1 MPLFT
6 AIGAAAFGAG
16 TFLAGATAFGLQVA
30 AGVGL
35 NLLAQSIA
43 GSPQQP
49 AVPATGPGFGIQGS
63 LGAGADQ
70 PRSFVMGYRATAGS
84 LVYANTYGNVAITPN
99 GYLTQV
105 IALSDMPQRAAA
117 AGLVGLWVNGE
128 RCTIDWETTN
138 PEGHPVEEYFGSGI
152 GEDSGTKNHL
162 WVRYHD
168 GTQTVADSFL
178 TGTVSS
184 AARPWASTR
193 VGTGVAYAVMTAR
206 VNDKLW
212 SGFPKFK
219 FERTGIPLYDPSKDT
234 SVGGDGD
241 HRWGNPATWGGD
253 GDDLPAVQ
261 IYNILRGVYF
271 DGEWLYGLQGVN
283 AARLPAAHWIAQIE
297 KCRDE
302 VDAPGSGSEPRY
314 RSSIEVLVSNDI
326 AATIEALLT
335 ACQGRL
341 TESGGV
347 YKLYCGAPGAAV
359 MSFTDDDIISTEE
372 QSFTPF
378 FGLAD
383 TITGIAGKYPSPDEG
398 WNAKP
403 APPIYRSDYEVRAG
417 NRRLLA
423 DVSLDAVPYARQV
436 QQLMQE
442 ALQEGQRA
450 RRHTHTL
457 PPKFWP
463 LEPGD
468 VVAWTSARNGYA
480 AKLFRVDGVVDQPN
494 LDVLVDL
501 TEVDPGDYDWD
512 TTENYVAPVIG
523 PTAVVRP
530 PAQAIVDF
538 DAEGYVIRD
547 DSALPRRPG
556 ILLSWE
562 VPEDGLDDVTGVMFE
577 VRLTASP
584 DEIVSRGRSD
594 NPTAG
599 SVVISQSLVPDTGYQ
614 VRGRFTSQSE
624 RPFDWSTWIPV
635 TTPDVRFS
643 LEDFNAA
650 LRYEVDTKI
659 SQIRAEQDASNRLL
673 ANLIAEADA
682 ASAENTTRLTTEVI
696 RARGQAYAA
705 ARREIILATGPD
717 SALAQE
723 IAEVSAAVDD
733 VEASLNVR
741 FVAVAAPDGALARY
755 DIQAIAE
762 SALGGFSVVA
772 FDDGEGG
779 AYSHVYVEADK
790 FYITGGAADP
800 TPFFIIDTENNTAH
814 IDGDLILPGSIQVGA
829 LDAATIAA
837 INAAFD
843 TATITD
849 LTVANIN
856 SNWAIF
862 NIADGITSQ
871 YEIDMDQNVG
881 QGNQSE
887 TGTIF
892 EKTYVST
899 SGKTLVFGTVQF
911 NNGTRNF
918 AAGALNTR
926 TRVWLDIRDVSNN
939 VLYSTEM
946 LDTTQDMTTLG
957 GVSATSTL
965 VAKIAA
971 EETIKIRFRIQV
983 QSTSGTLGGVSN
995 ADWEWRVGVA
1005 ELLILEPNG
1014 S

>member
-35 NLLAQSIA
+35 NLLAQSIS
-43 GSPQQP
+43 GQP
-49 AVPATGPGFGIQGS
+49 APATPTTGPGFGVQGS
-63 LGAGADQ
+63 LGSGADH

-84 LVYANTYGNVAITPN
+84 LAYVNTYGKVAGAPN

-105 IALSDMPQRAAA
+105 IALSDMPQRADD

-128 RCTIDWETTN
+128 KCTIDWETTN
-138 PEGHPVEEYFGSGI
+138 PEGHPVEQYYGPGI
-152 GEDSGTKNHL
+152 GDDAPEKNHL

-168 GTQTVADSFL
+168 GTQTEADSFL

-184 AARPWASTR
+184 GSRPWESTR
-193 VGTGVAYAVMTAR
+193 VGTGVAYAVLTAR
-206 VNDKLW
+206 VNDTLF
-212 SGFPKFK
+212 SSFPKFK
-219 FERTGIPLYDPSKDT
+219 FELAGMPLYDPSKDS

-241 HRWGNPATWGGD
+241 QRWDNPSTWGGD

-271 DGEWLYGLQGVN
+271 QGEWLYGLQGIS
-283 AARLPAAHWIAQIE
+283 ASRLPAAHWIEQIE
-297 KCRDE
+297 KCRAE

-314 RSSIEVLVSNDI
+314 RSSIEVVVSNDI

-347 YKLYCGAPGAAV
+347 YKLYCGAPGDAV
-359 MSFTDDDIISTEE
+359 MSFTDNDIISTEE

-383 TITGIAGKYPSPDEG
+383 TITGITAKYPSPDEG

-403 APPIYRSDYEVRAG
+403 APPIYRSDYETRAG
-417 NRRLLA
+417 GRRLLA

-468 VVAWTSARNGYA
+468 VVSWTSTRNGYV

-501 TEVDPGDYDWD
+501 TEVDPSDYDWD
-512 TTENYVAPVIG
+512 TTEDYVAPVIG

-538 DAEGYVIRD
+538 DAEGYIIRD
-547 DSALPRRPG
+547 DIGLPRRPG

-562 VPEDGLDDVTGVMFE
+562 VPADGLDDITGVLFE
-577 VRLTASP
+577 VRLTATP
-584 DEIVSRGRSD
+584 AEIVSRGRTD

-599 SVVISQSLVPDTGYQ
+599 SVVISQSLVPDTDYQ

-624 RPFDWSTWIPV
+624 RPFDWSTWISV

-659 SQIRAEQDASNRLL
+659 SQIRAEQDAANRLL
-673 ANLIAEADA
+673 ATLIAEQDA
-682 ASAENTTRLTTEVI
+682 ANQEDRARVRTEVI
-696 RARGQAYAA
+696 RARGQVTAAY
-705 ARREIILATGPD
+705 RQEILASVGPD
-717 SALAQE
+717 SALAQAIE
-723 IAEVSAAVDD
+723 EVSAAVGN
-733 VEASLNVR
+733 VEANLRVR
-741 FVAVAAPDGALARY
+741 FVAGVAPDGALARY
-755 DIQAIAE
+755 DAFATAE
-762 SALGGFSVVA
+762 DALAGLSIIA
-772 FDDGEGG
+772 FDDGMGG
-779 AYSHVYVEADK
+779 AFGQVRIVGDR
-790 FYITGGAADP
+790 FYIEGDDEGAVP
-800 TPFFIIDTENNTAH
+800 VFIVDVGPPQKIYLN
-814 IDGDLILPGSIQVGA
+814 GDIIAPGSLTVGMLSA
-829 LDAATIAA
+829 GIFEA
-837 INAAFD
+837 INAN
-843 TATITD
+843 ITN
-849 LTVANIN
+849 LTVENIN

-871 YEIDMDQNVG
+871 YELDMDQNVG

-887 TGTIF
+887 SGTIF
-892 EKTYVST
+892 EKTYTST

-918 AAGALNTR
+918 AAGSLNTR
-926 TRVWLDIRDVSNN
+926 TRVWLEIRNASNT
-939 VLYSTEM
+939 VLYSTLM
-946 LDTTQDMTTLG
+946 IDTTQNMTTLG

-971 EETIKIRFRIQV
+971 GQTIKIRFLMTV
-983 QSTSGTLGGVSN
+983 QSTSGTLGGGSN
-995 ADWEWRVGVA
+995 ANWEWRVGVA

-1014 S
+1014 T